1 MRKPISEQE
10 RKRRRKKQR
19 GVPPPATFSLDDL
32 PDDGLLMQKEV
43 AAWTRQSVT
52 WVEKLRYEERDG
64 LEWVYFNG
72 KPRCT
77 VKSLKQVL
85 QNNSTERRRVSEP
98 FRKKQ
103 ASIAES

>member
-1 MRKPISEQE
+1 VRKPISEQE

-19 GVPPPATFSLDDL
+19 GVPPPPTFSLSEL
-32 PDDGLLMQKEV
+32 PDDGLLTQKEV

-52 WVEKLRYEERDG
+52 WAEKLRYEGRDR

-85 QNNSTERRRVSEP
+85 QNNSTERRRVAEP
-98 FRKKQ
+98 FRKK
-103 ASIAES
+103 SGS